1 MGGGDVPSELRMKTK
16 VEAITHMA
24 KAEPSKGFELL
35 GKHRLLLGESREVM
49 KSSCLV

>member
-1 MGGGDVPSELRMKTK
+1 MGGRCSIRTAHESKCR
-16 VEAITHMA
+16 EAITHMA

-35 GKHRLLLGESREVM
+35 GKHRLLLGESRGVM